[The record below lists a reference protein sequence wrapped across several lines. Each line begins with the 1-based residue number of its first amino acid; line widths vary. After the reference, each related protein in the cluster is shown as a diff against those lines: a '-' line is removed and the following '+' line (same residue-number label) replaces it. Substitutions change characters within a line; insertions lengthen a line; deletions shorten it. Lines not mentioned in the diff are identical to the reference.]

1 MMKNVVLAIGML
13 LLSAALM
20 AQSVTLNGK
29 VVDQAGVPMLGVNV
43 IERNTSNGTITNAD
57 GMYSLTVSQ
66 DAVIVFSFV
75 GFQSQQIALDGLTE
89 INLTLIEDVYTL
101 DEAVVT
107 ALGISRAKKSVGYST
122 QEVEM
127 EDLQNTSVQNIGNL
141 MTGKIA
147 GLAVSNPTGMFQ
159 APTFSLRGRR
169 PLVVIDDIPIESDLY
184 DINPSNIE
192 SINVLKGTTASALYG
207 SRGRNGAILITT
219 KKAKKE
225 GLNVTVFNSTMVTA
239 GFTVYPETQNEY
251 GNGSNG
257 QYEFWDG
264 KDGGISD
271 GDMVWGPAFADNL
284 EIAQWN
290 SPIRDMQT
298 GETIDWYGDVSGTMY
313 DDRSRYERVPIP
325 WEFND
330 FLNEFLETGYVTNT
344 DVSISYKGEKS
355 SQRFAVNYNKMKGQ
369 VPNTELHTGGASLIS
384 TYQLAKNLELDTKFS
399 YNKVYSPN
407 YPRYGYGPKNHMY
420 TILIWMGW
428 DVNAQDMRDH
438 LWVPGQE
445 GYRQANFNYA
455 WYNNP
460 FFAANELNQ
469 MYDEDLYN
477 GQIKLKYNITKD
489 LSIQG
494 RVSGVIRDRF
504 EDRQSPKSYLNYGDP
519 RDGDYKTWNRNWIQI
534 DNDIIL
540 TYHKQLG
547 SSVNLTVNAGAASF
561 YHSFEDYYN
570 ATDGLIVPDV
580 YSLNNTRGNVK
591 ASTYKQQKLINSA
604 YGTINLDLLDAFF
617 LTLAARNDWSSA
629 LPEADNSF
637 FYPSASLSTIVSNLF
652 EMPEFIRYFKVY
664 GSWARVDADL
674 APPVSPSYAKIE
686 TNLDAYRASVAG
698 YANPYQF
705 ESYYINAG
713 SFDGKTMLTYP
724 SGIVNPFIKPEQ
736 SVSFELGLSSSFF
749 ENRLMLDAAYYN
761 VVDKNQIIN
770 LPTSEASGFTSR
782 KVNGNEY
789 TTNGVEVFVNTV
801 PVRKTNL
808 VWNLGFNWDHRVR
821 KLTEIYG
828 DASKFGN
835 YSVGERVDNYYSTG
849 WMKSPDGE
857 VIVDATTGLPSKDP
871 YPQMFG
877 HLEPDWRFGIQNTL
891 KFNQFTLNVDIDG
904 VVGGVM
910 WSRTVEKMWWGGK
923 HPNSVEYRDADY
935 FAGIPNYVPN
945 AVNVTEGELVRD
957 AEGNII
963 SDTRVFQDNSTAL
976 SWQTWSQ
983 NYPYRARVNEEE
995 SEFFANVLS
1004 RSFIKLRRVAL
1015 SYDLGSAINSKTI
1028 KGAQVSLFGYNL
1040 LILKKAMIIDPDFG
1054 HDNDLQDPSARYI
1067 GASLSFDF

>member
-1 MMKNVVLAIGML
+1 MKNFFLVMGL
-13 LLSAALM
+13 LLLNITAV
-20 AQSVTLNGK
+20 AQNTTISGTIM
-29 VVDQAGVPMLGVNV
+29 DQAGYPLIGVNV
-43 IERNTSNGTITNAD
+43 VEKNTTNGTITNAE
-57 GMYSLTVSQ
+57 GSFGLTVDQ
-66 DAVIVFSFV
+66 DAVIVFSFIGYQTQEFTV
-75 GFQSQQIALDGLTE
+75 SDDAE
-89 INLTLIEDVYTL
+89 ITVTLHDDVYSL

-107 ALGISRAKKSVGYST
+107 ALGISRSKKSIGYTT
-122 QEVEM
+122 QEVQM
-127 EDLQNTSVQNIGNL
+127 EALQSTSVQNMGNL
-141 MTGKIA
+141 LTGKIA

-159 APTFSLRGRR
+159 APSFSLRGRR
-169 PLVVIDDIPIESDLY
+169 PLIVIDDIPMESDFF
-184 DINPSNIE
+184 DINPKNIE
-192 SINVLKGTTASALYG
+192 SINVLKGTTASSLYG

-219 KKAKKE
+219 KKAQQE

-257 QYEFWDG
+257 KYEFWDG

-284 EIAQWN
+284 NIAQWN
-290 SPIRDMQT
+290 SPVRDMQT
-298 GETIDWYGDVSGTMY
+298 GETIEWYGDVAGTMY

-344 DVSISYKGEKS
+344 DVSISYKGERS
-355 SQRFAVNYNKMKGQ
+355 SQRFSINYNKMKGQ
-369 VPNTELHTGGASLIS
+369 VPNTELNTGGASLIS

-399 YNKVYSPN
+399 YNKVNSPN

-428 DVNAQDMRDH
+428 DVNAKDMKEH

-460 FFAANELNQ
+460 FFAAYQLNQ
-469 MYDEDLYN
+469 QYNEDLYN
-477 GQIKLKYNITKD
+477 GQIKLKYHITKD

-494 RVSGVIRDRF
+494 RISGVIRDRF

-519 RDGDYKTWNRNWIQI
+519 RDGDYKTWNRNWVQM
-534 DNDIIL
+534 DNDIIA

-547 SSVNLTVNAGAASF
+547 SSVNLTLNAGAASF
-561 YHSFEDYYN
+561 YHSFVDYYN
-570 ATDGLIVPDV
+570 ATDGLIVPEV

-591 ASTYKQQKLINSA
+591 ASTYKQQKYIQSA
-604 YGTINLDLLDAFF
+604 YGTVNLDLMDAFF

-629 LPEADNSF
+629 LPEEDYSF

-652 EMPEFIRYFKVY
+652 EMPEAIRYLKLY

-674 APPVSPSYAKIE
+674 APPVSPSHAKIE
-686 TNLDAYRASVAG
+686 TNLNAYRASVAG

-705 ESYYINAG
+705 ESYYVNAE

-724 SGIVNPFIKPEQ
+724 PGIVNPLIKPEQ
-736 SVSFELGLSSSFF
+736 SVSFELGFSSSFF
-749 ENRLMLDAAYYN
+749 ANRLTLDVAYYN

-770 LPTSEASGFTSR
+770 LPTSEASGFSSR

-801 PVRKTNL
+801 PVRTINL
-808 VWNLGFNWDHRVR
+808 VWNLSFNWDHRVR
-821 KLTEIYG
+821 TLTDIYG
-828 DASKFGN
+828 EAEKYGN
-835 YSVGERVDNYYSTG
+835 YSIGERVDNYYATG
-849 WMKSPDGE
+849 WMKSPDGR
-857 VIVDATTGLPSKDP
+857 VIVDAITGLPSKDP

-877 HLEPDWRFGIQNTL
+877 HLEPDWRFGIQNSV
-891 KFNQFTLNVDIDG
+891 KYRNFTLDVDIDG

-910 WSRTVEKMWWGGK
+910 WSRSVEKMWWGGK

-935 FAGIPNYVPN
+935 FAGIPNYVPD
-945 AVNVTEGELVRD
+945 AVNVAEGELVRD
-957 AEGNII
+957 AEGNIV
-963 SDTRVFQDNSTAL
+963 SDTRVFHENTTAL

-983 NYPYRARVNEEE
+983 NYPYRARVGEEE
-995 SEFFANVLS
+995 SEFFANVLDK
-1004 RSFIKLRRVAL
+1004 SFIKLRRVAL
-1015 SYDLGSAINSKTI
+1015 AYDLGSVIQSHAI
-1028 KGAQVSLFGYNL
+1028 KGAQVALFGYNL

-1054 HDNDLQDPSARYI
+1054 HDNNLQDPSARYL
-1067 GASLSFDF
+1067 GASLTLDF